1 MAFKEIVLTVHGS
14 TSPAFAAEKG
24 RRSRL
29 PQDPLCGVSGHR
41 TKVLHLGKHYHPD
54 QGGIETVTQNI
65 AEGAARAG
73 CDVAVLCFGDVER
86 LSRERVG
93 DVEVLRAP
101 IWRKAASQPIGWQY
115 FRAFLRC
122 AREYDIVHAHAP
134 NMLAALAVVLARVP
148 SRLVVHWHSDVVN
161 KGWLGRMMHP
171 LEWLMLRRADAV
183 IATSQAYAD
192 ASPLLRRFRDKVRV
206 VPIGIEDPKLVD
218 NRSVSAPALA
228 QACGYA
234 GQPAEESHDD
244 RIVLAIGRLVP
255 YKGFEVLVEAAREL
269 PPGCRIVIV
278 GGGEGRAELESR
290 IARYGVGDKVQ
301 LAGRLDDGSLRSLFQ
316 RATLFCLPS
325 VSRAEAF
332 GVVLLEAMAHGLPI
346 IASDITGSGV
356 PWVNSHEETGLNVPV
371 GDARAL
377 AAAITSLLAEPER
390 LERMRAAARR
400 RFEAEF
406 TAETATRRV
415 LELYA
420 ALAPPQC
427 GNVVA

>member
-1 MAFKEIVLTVHGS
+1 MPRGA
-14 TSPAFAAEKG
+14 
-24 RRSRL
+24 
-29 PQDPLCGVSGHR
+29 LCGVSGHR

-54 QGGIETVTQNI
+54 QGGIETVTKDI
-65 AEGAARAG
+65 AQGAVRAG
-73 CDVAVLCFGDVER
+73 CDVAVLCFGDAAR

-101 IWRKAASQPIGWQY
+101 TWRKAASQPIGWQY

-122 AREYDIVHAHAP
+122 AREYDIVHAHVP

-148 SRLVVHWHSDVVN
+148 GRVVVHWHSDVVS
-161 KGWLGRMMHP
+161 KGWLGRMMYP

-192 ASPLLRRFRDKVRV
+192 ASPLLRRFRDKVCL
-206 VPIGIEDPKLVD
+206 VPIGIEDPKQLD
-218 NRSVSAPALA
+218 DRPSPSPALA
-228 QACGYA
+228 SASGRA
-234 GQPAEESHDD
+234 AQPAVANHDD

-255 YKGFEVLVEAAREL
+255 YKGFEVLVDAARDL
-269 PPGCRIVIV
+269 PPGCRVVIV

-290 IARYGVGDKVQ
+290 IARHGVGDRVQ
-301 LAGRLDDGSLRSLFQ
+301 LAGRLDDGSLRLLFQ

-346 IASDITGSGV
+346 VASDIAGSGV
-356 PWVNSHEETGLNVPV
+356 PWVNSHGETGLNVPV
-371 GDARAL
+371 GDAAAL
-377 AAAITSLLAEPER
+377 AAAITTLLAEPET
-390 LERMRAAARR
+390 LERMGAAARR

-406 TAETATRRV
+406 TAEIATRRV

-420 ALAPPQC
+420 ALASPQC